1 MRIRK
6 QVFVTIAKLVLAA
19 LLLAGI
25 AGFLGKQMAP
35 GAPWSTIFIVV
46 IGLLAVVVLG
56 TLVSLT
62 FSQFI
67 LRQGGTDAQWFWFS
81 SEPEGLVKLRRE
93 AAAQTLE
100 QQPCSR
106 QPNPLASSATRSAA
120 DTMESMRPTP

>member
-1 MRIRK
+1 MSIRK

-35 GAPWSTIFIVV
+35 GAPLILVWTMA
-46 IGLLAVVVLG
+46 IGLIVLLLVAA
-56 TLVSLT
+56 LVSLT
-62 FSQFI
+62 IRQFI
-67 LRQGGTDAQWFWFS
+67 LRQGGTDPQWFWFS
-81 SEPEGLVKLRRE
+81 SEPEGLVKLRSE
-93 AAAQTLE
+93 VAAQELE

-106 QPNPLASSATRSAA
+106 QSNPLASSATRSAA

>member
-1 MRIRK
+1 MSIRK

-35 GAPWSTIFIVV
+35 GAPLILVWTMA
-46 IGLLAVVVLG
+46 IGLIVLLLVVA
-56 TLVSLT
+56 LVSLT
-62 FSQFI
+62 IRQFI
-67 LRQGGTDAQWFWFS
+67 LRQGGTDPQWFWFS
-81 SEPEGLVKLRRE
+81 SEPEGLVKLRSE
-93 AAAQTLE
+93 AAVQELE

-120 DTMESMRPTP
+120 DTMEAMRPTP